1 MYSSLVQSTRTSLL
15 VTGTVLSNIGIDE
28 LDVKSL
34 GLGLA
39 EVLDLLP
46 LAEELLLLQMI
57 RQYISK
63 VPSE

>member
-34 GLGLA
+34 SLGLA

-63 VPSE
+63 VPSG